1 MSGHAP
7 PEMDSLL
14 AISRLVLSLTFFA
27 AGLAKARRPAAFRQA
42 MGELGLPARATPYLL
57 VLVPALE
64 MVIAFLLL
72 WADTAVAG
80 AVGALA
86 LLLSFIALMALN
98 LARRQRAGCGCF
110 GNANGGSGGLTG
122 LFRNQLLAT
131 LAGLVLW
138 RASDPGPD
146 VLVWISAFSLPRRA
160 VLFAVAALIAIAWGH
175 PGIVHR
181 LISRLRRTDL
191 AVPRNGAAEIT
202 AAIPAAQPGHRSG
215 PAVVLSMRPA
225 ELTIGMATY
234 KDFDGLYF
242 TLQALR
248 LYQDLSNTELLVV
261 DNYGCEQTRAFAEGW
276 AGARYVLAREVVGT
290 AAPRDLVFREAA
302 GDAVLCCDSHVLFE
316 PGVIARLRRY
326 YRDHP
331 ESSDLLQGPLV
342 YDDGHLISTHMEPRW
357 REQMWGTWAT
367 DPRGLD
373 PEGDP
378 FEIPMQGLGAF
389 SCHRQ
394 AWLGFNPG
402 FRGFGGEEGYV
413 HEKFRQA
420 GRQTLCLPWLRWM
433 HRFGRPA
440 GVPFPLR
447 VEDKFRNYLIGHAEL
462 GLDHEPVVEHFSR
475 YLDQDQVRLVLQD
488 VLGPK
493 PEPAPE
499 PLGVR

>member
-7 PEMDSLL
+7 SEMDSLL
-14 AISRLVLSLTFFA
+14 AISRLLLSVTFFA
-27 AGLAKARRPAAFRQA
+27 AGFAKARRPPAFRYA
-42 MGELGLPARATPYLL
+42 MGALGLPTRSAPFLL
-57 VLVPALE
+57 VLIPALE
-64 MVIAFLLL
+64 LATSFLLL

-80 AVGALA
+80 AAGALA

-98 LARRQRAGCGCF
+98 LARHQRAACGCF
-110 GNANGGSGGLTG
+110 GNASGGPAGLAG

-138 RASDPGPD
+138 HASNPGPD
-146 VLVWISAFSLPRRA
+146 VLVWMNAFPLPRRA
-160 VLFAVAALIAIAWGH
+160 VLFAVAALIGIAWGH
-175 PGIVHR
+175 PGIIPS
-181 LISRLRRTDL
+181 LISRLRQPGP
-191 AVPRNGAAEIT
+191 ASPRNDAAET
-202 AAIPAAQPGHRSG
+202 VPAAPAQPGQGLGS
-215 PAVVLSMRPA
+215 ALVISMRPA

-261 DNYGCEQTRAFAEGW
+261 DNYGCEHTRAFAEGW

-290 AAPRDLVFREAA
+290 AAPRDMVFREAA
-302 GDAVLCCDSHVLFE
+302 GHAVLCCDSHVLFQ

-342 YDDGHLISTHMEPRW
+342 YDDGHLVSTHMEPRW

-373 PEGDP
+373 SEGDP

-389 SCHRQ
+389 SCRRQ

-402 FRGFGGEEGYV
+402 FRGFGGEEGYI

-420 GRQTLCLPWLRWM
+420 GRQTLCLPWLRWI

-447 VEDKFRNYLIGHAEL
+447 TEDKFRNYLIGHAEL

-475 YLDQDQVRLVLQD
+475 YLQPEQVRLVLQD
-488 VLGPK
+488 ALGRQSK
-493 PEPAPE
+493 Q
-499 PLGVR
+499 LGVR